1 MLSRRAFLSLI
12 GGAAATSAA
21 GAGAWAGL
29 LRERVEDA
37 AAIAARGGAVSGR
50 VLVVL
55 QLGGGNDGLNTLVPD
70 DGRYRDARPKLAL
83 PEAELV
89 RVQADGFALHPGL
102 APLAT
107 RWDAGRVAAFQG
119 IGQRNQ
125 SRSHF
130 KAMDVWWAGT
140 DGSAS
145 TTGWLGRWLDATE
158 GSSPNPLRSISLG
171 VGAPALVGT
180 RSLPTVV
187 LSPSRFALA
196 APARTDAAAIT
207 AAFLA
212 TSAPG
217 GAATSD
223 VWLDAARAAI
233 PTTLDAIDL
242 VDRARVD
249 DPDVDLVTGR
259 VNENTASALLQT
271 AAGIIELGVGSQVL
285 LVGVNGFDTHSNQL
299 IVHDELLRDVA
310 AGITAFFERLEA
322 AGLADDVLLVTT
334 SEFGR
339 RVAENASEGT
349 DHGFAGVQFV
359 IGSGVR
365 GGRVVGDAGLGALVD
380 GDLPIGIDTRSLYAV
395 ALDWLG
401 GPTDEVLGGSFDRY
415 GLI

>member
-1 MLSRRAFLSLI
+1 MKICIF
-12 GGAAATSAA
+12 
-21 GAGAWAGL
+21 GAGAIGGFL
-29 LRERVEDA
+29 G
-37 AAIAARGGAVSGR
+37 AR
-50 VLVVL
+50 L
-55 QLGGGNDGLNTLVPD
+55 
-70 DGRYRDARPKLAL
+70 
-83 PEAELV
+83 
-89 RVQADGFALHPGL
+89 
-102 APLAT
+102 
-107 RWDAGRVAAFQG
+107 
-119 IGQRNQ
+119 
-125 SRSHF
+125 
-130 KAMDVWWAGT
+130 
-140 DGSAS
+140 
-145 TTGWLGRWLDATE
+145 
-158 GSSPNPLRSISLG
+158 
-171 VGAPALVGT
+171 
-180 RSLPTVV
+180 
-187 LSPSRFALA
+187 
-196 APARTDAAAIT
+196 ARTDADAIT

-310 AGITAFFERLEA
+310 AGITAFFDRLEA

>member
-1 MLSRRAFLSLI
+1 MLNRRAFLSLV
-12 GGAAATSAA
+12 GGAAATSAV

-37 AAIAARGGAVSGR
+37 AAVAVGGGSVSGR

-55 QLGGGNDGLNTLVPD
+55 QLDGGNDGLNTLVPS

-83 PEAELV
+83 PEADLV
-89 RVQADGFALHPGL
+89 RVRADGFALHPGL
-102 APLAT
+102 TPLAA
-107 RWDAGRVAAFQG
+107 RWDAGRIAAFEG

-171 VGAPALVGT
+171 TGAPALVGS

-217 GAATSD
+217 GAGGD

-233 PTTLDAIDL
+233 PTTIEAIDL

-271 AAGIIELGVGSQVL
+271 AAGIIELGVGTQVL

-310 AGITAFFERLEA
+310 AGITAFFDRLEA
-322 AGLADDVLLVTT
+322 AGLADNVLLVTT

-349 DHGFAGVQFV
+349 DHGFAGAQFV
-359 IGSGVR
+359 MGAGVR

-401 GPTDEVLGGSFDRY
+401 GPTDDVLGGSFDRY